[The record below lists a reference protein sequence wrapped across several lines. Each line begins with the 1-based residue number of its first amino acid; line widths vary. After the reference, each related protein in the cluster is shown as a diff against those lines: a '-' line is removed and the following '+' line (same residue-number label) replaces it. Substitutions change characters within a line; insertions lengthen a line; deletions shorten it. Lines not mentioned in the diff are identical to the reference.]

1 MKKVLA
7 LILAMMMVMTMFAA
21 CGGSNDASNANNANA
36 GNSSGNNSANDS
48 GSGNSD
54 DASGES
60 AGVIKV
66 GTSGPLTGGYAV
78 YGVAV
83 ANGLELAFEEI
94 NAMGGLQFAVRAEDD
109 EAGVDTAVN
118 AYNALMDW
126 GMQIMAGPTTSGSAA
141 AAAAECAADGVFMMT
156 PSASDAAVLSYGD
169 NVFQICF
176 SDPNQGKASADYI
189 FNNSLAEKVGV
200 IYDSSSAYS
209 TGIYQTF
216 KAQAEVIGLNIETV
230 ESFTEDNK
238 ADLTT
243 QVTKCKE
250 AGCDLLFLPLYTA
263 ENAQVLTCMNKI
275 GFNVK
280 VFSCDGMDGILSQEG
295 FDPTLAEGVML
306 LTPFDATATDD
317 KTKNF
322 VENYTA
328 KFGIAPN
335 QFAADAYDVGY
346 AIYEACT
353 AMGVTADMSAE
364 EICEAMITWF
374 TTNSFDGITGAG
386 MTWGADGAVSKYP
399 MAVIIEDGVYVT
411 P

>member
-7 LILAMMMVMTMFAA
+7 LVLAVMMVMSLFAA
-21 CGGSNDASNANNANA
+21 CGNSAANSGNA
-36 GNSSGNNSANDS
+36 GNNPSSNDS
-48 GSGNSD
+48 GNSGDSNNDSGN
-54 DASGES
+54 AS
-60 AGVIKV
+60 GVIKV

-78 YGVAV
+78 YGLAV
-83 ANGLELAFEEI
+83 QYGLELAFEEI
-94 NAMGGLQFAVRAEDD
+94 NALGGLQFAVRAEDD
-109 EAGVDTAVN
+109 EAGADTAVN

-126 GMQIMAGPTTSGSAA
+126 GMQIMAGPTTSGSACA
-141 AAAAECAADGVFMMT
+141 VAAECAADSVFMMS
-156 PSASDAAVLSYGD
+156 PSASDAAVIGYGE
-169 NVFQICF
+169 NIFQICF

-189 FNNSLAEKVGV
+189 FNNNLAQKVGV

-216 KAQAEVIGLNIETV
+216 KAQADAIGLNIETV

-250 AGCDLLFLPLYTA
+250 AGCDLVFLPLYTA
-263 ENAQVLTCMNKI
+263 ENAQVLTCMAKI
-275 GFNVK
+275 GFGAK

-295 FDPTLAEGVML
+295 FDPALAEGVML

-317 KTKNF
+317 KTQNF
-322 VENYTA
+322 VTNYTA

-346 AIYEACT
+346 AIYEACM
-353 AMGVTADMSAE
+353 AKGVTADWSAE
-364 EICEAMITWF
+364 DICAAMVDWF
-374 TTNSFDGITGAG
+374 TSSSFDGITGSG
-386 MTWGADGAVSKYP
+386 MTWGEDGAVSKYP